1 MPSKKDEKTGILYP
15 EISLIQVGFISEQ
28 FELNIEAIKKF
39 EPFRFNE
46 SWVNCRR
53 ASGIFIFKC
62 QGDRLYSSKFRSLH
76 RGVNYIILTK
86 EGMKEGIYYDELLKL
101 LLSLKL
107 ENFQGSTTVETKFA
121 KLFHRDEE
129 KQARLRMTHI
139 LPSKD

>member
-86 EGMKEGIYYDELLKL
+86 EGMKEGIYNDKLLKFL
-101 LLSLKL
+101 LTLEL
-107 ENFQGSTTVETKFA
+107 ENFEGSTVFRTNSLNYSEK
-121 KLFHRDEE
+121 KKKKKHDHEWHRFY
-129 KQARLRMTHI
+129 H
-139 LPSKD
+139 